1 MALTTRAPM
10 GSLLADDQ
18 IKLTGKAT
26 LNTSRGNTV
35 KYTPGPEYAPPSK
48 RSTPAPTKQTTST
61 ASTSGGG
68 AGAGGGGRGG
78 PAPAAVATPPPPVLD
93 LGAIRDALAAISAN
107 FRFKE
112 GEMTAE
118 QEAIQRAL
126 GYLTEQFAE
135 GREAALTGLQ
145 SEAAGRGLLRSGLF
159 LRAAGDTEEQ
169 FAREISRAQGDAGGR
184 MAGIERNLANIKAQ
198 EQAQRANEARRLAQ
212 QQVGTQ
218 EAISRAL
225 QLV

>member
-18 IKLTGKAT
+18 IKLTGKA
-26 LNTSRGNTV
+26 NIQQGRNTV
-35 KYTPGPEYAPPSK
+35 KYTPGPEYAPPAK
-48 RSTPAPTKQTTST
+48 RSAPAPTPKTQATNST
-61 ASTSGGG
+61 AGGGSGGG
-68 AGAGGGGRGG
+68 GGGGG

-112 GEMTAE
+112 GELTSE

-126 GYLTEQFAE
+126 GYLMEQFSE
-135 GREAALTGLQ
+135 GREAAMTGLQ

-159 LRAAGDTEEQ
+159 LREAGDTEEQ
-169 FAREISRAQGDAGGR
+169 FARETSRAHADAGGR
-184 MAGIERNLANIKAQ
+184 MAGIERNLANMKAQ